1 MKSKIIF
8 IAVVIPFLALY
19 SQESET
25 IRESKAL
32 INRVLEGHSND
43 FVVNIIAAENGS
55 DVFEVEASKKGKII
69 LRGNNGISIA
79 TAFNWYLKEVAHI
92 SYDWQAIKPV
102 KISGKLPMP
111 NFKIHRTCSAQERFF
126 NNTCTFGYT
135 FVYWKW
141 DQWERFIDWMAM
153 NGVNRPLMLAGQ
165 EAVWLKVWKSF
176 GMTDVEIRT
185 YFSAPAH
192 LPWHRMAN
200 MDKWGGPLP
209 EEYIVGQQKLQ
220 QQILN
225 RSRGLGMKPILPG
238 FAGHVPENFKRI
250 HPEAKI
256 AQIAPGWGGMAKEF
270 TTYFLDPTD
279 TLFNEIQKRFLIEQQ
294 NMYGTNHLYSADPF
308 NEIDPPSWNPEYL
321 AKVGKT
327 IFESMSNADKD
338 AIWYQMSWTFYYDST
353 HWTQPRLEAMIH
365 AVPNGKLIFLDY
377 VCEEEEY
384 FKKSQN
390 FYGAPFIWCYL
401 GNFGGN
407 THLDAPLDK
416 VSKRMV
422 SLPNVSNCIGVGS
435 TLEGINVNPE
445 IYELVMEIPWHS
457 DVSFNLDTWVNEYAL
472 RRAGHYDQSVIDGWK
487 MLKTDILINPAIGIH
502 NHSIIYQVSP
512 VLDLTKSFWST
523 NTTIPYKNAQ
533 LAKALS
539 EMLQADATSKLTDAY
554 RFDVVNLTRQMLGN
568 YGRTLHRN
576 MMEAYKQ
583 KNIPLFRKYAS
594 GFITLGMEID
604 TLLGTRHEFLLGKWL
619 ADARRWGGSIDQ
631 KEYYERNAREIITTW
646 HSAGGG
652 LTDYSSRQWN
662 GLIRSYYLPRW
673 IEFIRRLDDSM
684 TQNKPFDTVS
694 FALWCDG
701 FEKNWVNALSD
712 GYQETEK
719 GDEIV
724 FSTRLFL
731 KYKNETYLDNFPSG
745 DN

>member
-1 MKSKIIF
+1 MKLKIIL
-8 IAVVIPFLALY
+8 IAVIIPFFTLF
-19 SQESET
+19 SQESVT

-43 FVVNIIAAENGS
+43 FVVKEIPTEKGC
-55 DVFEVEASKKGKII
+55 DVFEVEASNNGKII

-92 SYDWQAIKPV
+92 SYDWQAIKP
-102 KISGKLPMP
+102 IEIAGKLQLPIS
-111 NFKIHRTCSAQERFF
+111 KIHKTSGAKERFF

-176 GMTDVEIRT
+176 GMTDAEVRT
-185 YFSAPAH
+185 YFSGPAH

-200 MDKWGGPLP
+200 LDKWGGPLP
-209 EEYIVGQQKLQ
+209 EEYIEGQQKLQ

-225 RSRGLGMKPILPG
+225 RSRGLGMRPILPG
-238 FAGHVPENFKRI
+238 FAGHVPENLKRI
-250 HPEAKI
+250 QPEAKI
-256 AQIAPGWGGMAKEF
+256 TQIAPGWGGMAKEY

-279 TLFNEIQKRFLIEQQ
+279 TLFHEIQKRFLIEQLHL
-294 NMYGTNHLYSADPF
+294 YGTDHLYSADPF
-308 NEIDPPSWNPEYL
+308 NEIDPPSWKPEYL

-327 IFESMSNADKD
+327 IFESMSAADKD
-338 AIWYQMSWTFYYDST
+338 AVWYQMSWTFYYDSI

-365 AVPNGKLIFLDY
+365 AVPKGKLIFLDY

-416 VSKRMV
+416 VSKKMV
-422 SLPNVSNCIGVGS
+422 GLPKVSNCIGVGS

-445 IYELVMEIPWHS
+445 IYELVMEMPWRS
-457 DVSFNLDTWVNEYAL
+457 DESFNLDTWVNEYAL
-472 RRAGHYDQSVIDGWK
+472 RRSGHYDQSVIDAWK

-539 EMLQADATSKLTDAY
+539 KMLQADETSKRTDAY

-568 YGRTLHRN
+568 YGRTLHYN
-576 MMEAYKQ
+576 MIQAYQQ
-583 KNIPLFRKYAS
+583 KNIPLFRTSADK
-594 GFITLGMEID
+594 FITLGMEID
-604 TLLGTRHEFLLGKWL
+604 SLLGTRHEFLLGKWL
-619 ADARRWGGSIDQ
+619 DDARQWGVNANE

-646 HSAGGG
+646 HLAGGG

-673 IEFIRRLDDSM
+673 IEFIKRLDDSM
-684 TQNKPFDTVS
+684 TQNKPFDSTA
-694 FALWCDG
+694 FTLWCAG
-701 FEKNWVNALSD
+701 FEKNWVNASSD
-712 GYQETEK
+712 HFQNTEN
-719 GDEIV
+719 GDEIPY
-724 FSTRLFL
+724 SSRLFL
-731 KYKNETYLDNFPSG
+731 KYKNEIYPDN
-745 DN
+745 